1 MKFDSILLEKH
12 LEEVEKMLVEIKSDV
27 KQIADEKQR
36 DELFSE
42 INAIEKSH
50 RNLYKCVS
58 VYRKCEKE
66 LNR

>member
-1 MKFDSILLEKH
+1 
-12 LEEVEKMLVEIKSDV
+12 MLAEIKSDV
-27 KQIADEKQR
+27 KQIADEKRR

-42 INAIEKSH
+42 INVIEKSH
-50 RNLYKCVS
+50 RNLRKCVS